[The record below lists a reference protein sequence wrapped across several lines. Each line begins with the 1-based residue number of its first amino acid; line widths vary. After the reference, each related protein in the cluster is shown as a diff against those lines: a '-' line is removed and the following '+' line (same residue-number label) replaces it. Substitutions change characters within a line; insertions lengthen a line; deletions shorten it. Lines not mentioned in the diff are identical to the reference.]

1 MNPSLQELAD
11 DISILAIS
19 VVANEW
25 RAQGHELSGS
35 AVKQMETFVRMEI
48 NTLII
53 EGLVPNYMAINNQ
66 GVPPN
71 RIPYYPGSGRKTSK
85 YIDGLIDY
93 VQRRMGKSE
102 KEAKGIAFAI
112 ASKHKKEGMPTKNS
126 VIKHSKTGRRTGFIE
141 IALEKNSQKFIEL
154 IENAI
159 TFSVEATIESYYKS
173 ILNR

>member
-1 MNPSLQELAD
+1 MEASLQKLAD
-11 DISILAIS
+11 EISVLAIS

-25 RAQGHELSGS
+25 RLQGHELSGS

-53 EGLVPNYMAINNQ
+53 EGLVPNYMAINNS
-66 GVPPN
+66 GVTAN
-71 RIPYYPGSGRKTSK
+71 RIPYYPGSGRKESE
-85 YIDGLIDY
+85 YIKGLMKY
-93 VQRRMGKSE
+93 VQQRMGKSE
-102 KEAKGIAFAI
+102 KESKGIAFAI

-159 TFSVEATIESYYKS
+159 TFSVEATIESFYKS

>member
-1 MNPSLQELAD
+1 MLEKLAE
-11 DISILAIS
+11 DISLLAIS

-25 RAQGHELSGS
+25 RLQGHELTGS
-35 AVKQMETFVRMEI
+35 AVKQMETMVRMEI

-53 EGLVPNYMAINNQ
+53 EGFVPNYMAINNQ
-66 GVPPN
+66 GVPSN
-71 RIPYYPGSGRKTSK
+71 RIPYYPGSGRKESE
-85 YIDGLIDY
+85 YIKGLMKY
-93 VQRRMGKSE
+93 VQQRMGKSE
-102 KEAKGIAFAI
+102 KESKSIAFAI
-112 ASKHKKEGMPTKNS
+112 ASKHKLEGMPTKNS

-141 IALEKNSQKFIEL
+141 QALDKNSAKFVEL

>member
-1 MNPSLQELAD
+1 MEASLQKLAD
-11 DISILAIS
+11 EISVLAIS

-25 RAQGHELSGS
+25 RLQGHELTGS
-35 AVKQMETFVRMEI
+35 AVKQMETMVRMEI

-53 EGLVPNYMAINNQ
+53 EGFVPNYMAINNS
-66 GVPPN
+66 GVTAA
-71 RIPYYPGSGRKTSK
+71 RIPYTPNSGRPPSK
-85 YIDGLIDY
+85 YISGLIDY
-93 VQRRMGKSE
+93 VKRRMGKSD

-112 ASKHKKEGMPTKNS
+112 ASKHKKEGMPTKTS
-126 VIKHSKTGRRTGFIE
+126 ARFSKTGKRTGFIE
-141 IALEKNSQKFIEL
+141 QALDKNSQKFIEL

>member
-1 MNPSLQELAD
+1 MLEGLQKLAD
-11 DISILAIS
+11 DISLLAIT

-35 AVKQMETFVRMEI
+35 AVKQMETLVKFEI
-48 NTLII
+48 NTLVI
-53 EGLVPNYMAINNQ
+53 EGLVPDYMAINNS
-66 GVPPN
+66 GVTAA
-71 RIPYYPGSGRKTSK
+71 RIPYTPNSGRPPSK
-85 YIDGLIDY
+85 YISGLIDY
-93 VQRRMGKSE
+93 VKRRMGKSD

-112 ASKHKKEGMPTKNS
+112 ASKHKKEGMPTKGS
-126 VIKHSKTGRRTGFIE
+126 VRFSTTGKRTGFIE
-141 IALEKNSQKFIEL
+141 QALDKNSPKFIEL